1 MLLYFLSMIKNET
14 PYIGKIK
21 LKFEKYPHYRGSQS
35 GMLNKVHLN
44 LGFTKLVSR
53 MYPNQTLEGG
63 PSNIDSKKIE
73 LIEKYTGGII
83 GTHKWGN
90 NEEFVLEN
98 SFLTKKGEYI
108 GDIETGWWY
117 YNSNLVVCE
126 DYPHG
131 VAIQLKENNYF
142 KKYDRTYHSSDLN
155 LDGDAV
161 GYYGYTH
168 RGGSLFKIG
177 DRLFNEDYKPVRSD
191 YTQLEWDKYYEKYQ
205 KSLKKSD
212 DFDKKWM
219 EEDGIGYVMPFNRRG
234 SKTITMWNEAKE
246 AATNMSKYLG

>member
-1 MLLYFLSMIKNET
+1 MIKNET

-21 LKFEKYPHYRGSQS
+21 LKFEKFPHYSGSQS
-35 GMLNKVHLN
+35 GMLNKIHLD

-53 MYPNQTLEGG
+53 MYPNQVMEGG
-63 PSNIDSKKIE
+63 PSNIDPKKIE

-83 GTHKWGN
+83 GTHKWGDN
-90 NEEFVLEN
+90 DEFVLEN
-98 SFLTKKGEYI
+98 SFMTKDGEYI
-108 GDIETGWWY
+108 GDIKTAWWY
-117 YNSNLVVCE
+117 YKSNFYVCKE
-126 DYPHG
+126 YPHG
-131 VAIQLKENNYF
+131 VAVKLKSYNPKIKLKNYIKDEYDNFITEQIENDNV
-142 KKYDRTYHSSDLN
+142 
-155 LDGDAV
+155 V

-177 DRLFNEDYKPVRSD
+177 DRLFEEDYKPIRSD
-191 YTQLEWDKYYEKYQ
+191 YFQLEWDKYYKKYQ

-234 SKTITMWNEAKE
+234 SKTITMWNEARE
-246 AATNMSKYLG
+246 AAINMSRYLS